1 MGVDIGKLVN
11 KREISLEEL
20 KGKVVG
26 IDAYNTLY
34 QFLSSIRGPFGEP
47 LKDSKGNITSHLT
60 GLFYRTLNLMEQD
73 LRLVF
78 VFDGKPLELKYK
90 TQAERREIRKDAK
103 EKLGKAIEKKDEEEA
118 KKYAQQ
124 AVSLNQKM
132 IEQAKELLGLMGL
145 PIVEAKHDAEA
156 QLALMEQKKAVDV
169 VVSQDYDALLFGT
182 ERLVRNITLS
192 GKRKL
197 PGRNVFIDI
206 KPEEILLSKSLN
218 ELKITREKLIWL
230 GMLIGTDFNDKV
242 PMVGPKKA
250 LKLVQENDSFEAI
263 SDKVEG
269 ISFDF
274 KEIQNVFLN
283 PSFNEDYKIEF
294 RNLDRNGLI
303 EYLTKYDFSKERV
316 ESRLDKIMKDVRFDS
331 RQSNL
336 GVWS

>member
-103 EKLGKAIEKKDEEEA
+103 EKLGKAIEEEA
-118 KKYAQQ
+118 RKYAQQ
-124 AVSLNQKM
+124 SVTINQKM
-132 IEQAKELLGLMGL
+132 VEQAKELLGLMGL

-331 RQSNL
+331 RQSSL
-336 GVWS
+336 GAWS